1 MPRIAIASAEEV
13 SAAARPLLDGVQKTI
28 GFVPNL
34 FQTLAHAP
42 SVLSGYLQLSQTLSR
57 GTLGAR
63 EREQIA
69 LAVSE
74 LNGCDYCLAAH
85 GYFSAKAGLS
95 DGEIQAARA
104 GELDALTRVARQ
116 VAENR
121 GALDEAQLAAART
134 AGISDAKLI
143 EVVAQVALMTLTNYL
158 NNLAHTDVDFPPAQ

>member
-1 MPRIAIASAEEV
+1 MPRIAIATTEEV
-13 SAAARPLLDGVQKTI
+13 STAARPLLDGVQKMI

-121 GALDEAQLAAART
+121 GALDDAQLATARA